1 MTKGELAKIYTDWL
15 SAEGYPVRVDE
26 DGDLM
31 LKIEGMTYFI
41 ILDEDDETYFTLVFP
56 SFWPIE
62 SEDERRKAERAA
74 LEVTS
79 SVKVA
84 KVFIRKDQMFATIE
98 LFCPSPEAATAVVP
112 RSIRALQRAV
122 RDFVKIM
129 QA

>member
-15 SAEGYPVRVDE
+15 KAKGYPVRVDE
-26 DGDLM
+26 DGDLV

-41 ILDEDDETYFTLVFP
+41 ILDEDDETYFTLIFP

-62 SEDERRKAERAA
+62 NEDERRKAERAA

-84 KVFIRKDQMFATIE
+84 KVFIRKDQLFATIE
-98 LFCPSPEAATAVVP
+98 LFCTSPEAATAVVP

-122 RDFVKIM
+122 RDFVAIM
-129 QA
+129 QK